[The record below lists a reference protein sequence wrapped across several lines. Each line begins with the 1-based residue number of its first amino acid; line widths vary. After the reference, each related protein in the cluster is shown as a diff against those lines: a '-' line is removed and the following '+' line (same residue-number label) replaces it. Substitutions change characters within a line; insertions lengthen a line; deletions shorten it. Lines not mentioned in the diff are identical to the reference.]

1 VAQEILVA
9 TRGVSALI
17 REGKAPQMANMMQTG
32 AKDGMQ
38 TLEDALNRLIESGM
52 ISYRAAMARA
62 NFPALIKKFI

>member
-1 VAQEILVA
+1 
-9 TRGVSALI
+9 
-17 REGKAPQMANMMQTG
+17 
-32 AKDGMQ
+32 MQ